1 MTQKELPKLM
11 VDSSEKDGKAEI
23 VMDYVLSWCLR
34 RADEICQK
42 DNKPILYEY
51 CRYMLGKLCEIDV
64 NDSVNFKNVEVWKE
78 DQNIDLWVELE
89 VEINDTS
96 QKHAILIENKYYTGL
111 HLTRDSDGEYRN
123 QLEVYKKRFD
133 EHYSKKEEEWKL
145 HYNLVTCV
153 ERESPAFTMYDI
165 AKDFGYQVHSF
176 YDMLISP
183 EPEPTESDIFN
194 EFWIRW

>member
-1 MTQKELPKLM
+1 M

-34 RADEICQK
+34 RADEICQR

-78 DQNIDLWVELE
+78 DQNIDLWVELD

>member
-23 VMDYVLSWCLR
+23 IMDYVLSWCLR

-42 DNKPILYEY
+42 DNKPISYEY

-64 NDSVNFKNVEVWKE
+64 NESVVFKDVKVWKE
-78 DQNIDLWVELE
+78 DQNIDLWVELI
-89 VEINDTS
+89 VETDGKS

-111 HLTRDSDGEYRN
+111 HPARDNEGQYRN
-123 QLEVYKKRFD
+123 QLEVYKEKFI
-133 EHYSKKEEEWKL
+133 EHYSKKDDDWKL

-153 ERESPAFTMYDI
+153 ERESPAFAMYDV
-165 AKDFGYQVHSF
+165 AKEFKYQVYSI
-176 YDMLISP
+176 YDLLVSTDP
-183 EPEPTESDIFN
+183 QPTESDIFN

>member
-23 VMDYVLSWCLR
+23 IMDYVLSWCLR
-34 RADEICQK
+34 RADEICQR

-89 VEINDTS
+89 VAINDTS

-176 YDMLISP
+176 YDMLKDSDP
-183 EPEPTESDIFN
+183 EWTESDIFN

>member
-34 RADEICQK
+34 RADEICQR

-78 DQNIDLWVELE
+78 DQNIDLWVELD

>member
-11 VDSSEKDGKAEI
+11 IDSSEKDGKAEI

-34 RADEICQK
+34 RADKICQI

-64 NDSVNFKNVEVWKE
+64 NESVVFKDVKVWKE
-78 DQNIDLWVELE
+78 DQNIDLWVELI
-89 VEINDTS
+89 VETDGKS

-111 HLTRDSDGEYRN
+111 HPARDNEGQYRN
-123 QLEVYKKRFD
+123 QLEVYKEKFI
-133 EHYSKKEEEWKL
+133 EHYSKKDDDWKL

-153 ERESPAFTMYDI
+153 ERESPAFAMYDV
-165 AKDFGYQVHSF
+165 AKEFKYQVYSI
-176 YDMLISP
+176 YDLLVSTDP
-183 EPEPTESDIFN
+183 QPTESDIFN

>member
-11 VDSSEKDGKAEI
+11 VDSSEKDGKAEFI
-23 VMDYVLSWCLR
+23 IDYVLSWCLR
-34 RADEICQK
+34 RADEICQR

>member
-11 VDSSEKDGKAEI
+11 IDSSEKDGKAEI

-34 RADEICQK
+34 RADEICQI

-64 NDSVNFKNVEVWKE
+64 NESLVFKDVKVWKE
-78 DQNIDLWVELE
+78 DQNIDLWVELI
-89 VEINDTS
+89 VETDGKS

-111 HLTRDSDGEYRN
+111 HPARDNEGQYRN
-123 QLEVYKKRFD
+123 QLEVYKEKFI
-133 EHYSKKEEEWKL
+133 EHYSKKDDDWKL

-153 ERESPAFTMYDI
+153 ERESPAFAMYDV
-165 AKDFGYQVHSF
+165 AKEFKYQVYSI
-176 YDMLISP
+176 YDLLVSTDP
-183 EPEPTESDIFN
+183 QPTESDIFN

>member
-34 RADEICQK
+34 RADKICQR

-194 EFWIRW
+194 EFWIHW

>member
-1 MTQKELPKLM
+1 MEKKELPKFM
-11 VDSSEKDGKAEI
+11 VDSSDKDGKAEI

-34 RADEICQK
+34 RADEICES

-176 YDMLISP
+176 YDMLKDSDP
-183 EPEPTESDIFN
+183 EWTESDIFN

>member
-1 MTQKELPKLM
+1 MTQKKLPKLM

-34 RADEICQK
+34 RADEICQR

>member
-34 RADEICQK
+34 RADEICQR

-64 NDSVNFKNVEVWKE
+64 NNSVNFKNVEVWKE

>member
-34 RADEICQK
+34 RADEICQR

-111 HLTRDSDGEYRN
+111 HLIRDSDGEYRN

>member
-1 MTQKELPKLM
+1 MNEMELPKLM
-11 VDSSEKDGKAEI
+11 KDSSEKDGKAEI

-34 RADEICQK
+34 RADEICQR

-78 DQNIDLWVELE
+78 DQNIDLWVELD

-111 HLTRDSDGEYRN
+111 HLTRDSDGEDRN

>member
-1 MTQKELPKLM
+1 MNEKLPKLM

-34 RADEICQK
+34 RADEICQR

-111 HLTRDSDGEYRN
+111 HLIRDSDGEYRN

>member
-34 RADEICQK
+34 RADEICQI

-64 NDSVNFKNVEVWKE
+64 NESVVFKDVKVWKE
-78 DQNIDLWVELE
+78 DQNIDLWVELI
-89 VEINDTS
+89 VETDGKS

-111 HLTRDSDGEYRN
+111 HPARDNEGQYRN
-123 QLEVYKKRFD
+123 QLEVYKEKFI
-133 EHYSKKEEEWKL
+133 EHYSKKDDDWKL

-153 ERESPAFTMYDI
+153 ERESPAFAMYDV
-165 AKDFGYQVHSF
+165 AKEFKYQVYSI
-176 YDMLISP
+176 YDLLVSTDP
-183 EPEPTESDIFN
+183 QPTESDIFN

>member
-1 MTQKELPKLM
+1 MTQKKLPKLM

-34 RADEICQK
+34 RADEICQR

-64 NDSVNFKNVEVWKE
+64 NDSVNFQNVEVWKE

>member
-11 VDSSEKDGKAEI
+11 IDSSEKDGKAEI

-34 RADEICQK
+34 RADEICQI

-64 NDSVNFKNVEVWKE
+64 NESVVFKDVKVWKE
-78 DQNIDLWVELE
+78 DQNIDLWVELI
-89 VEINDTS
+89 VETDGKS

-111 HLTRDSDGEYRN
+111 HPARDNEGQYRN
-123 QLEVYKKRFD
+123 QLEVYKEKFI
-133 EHYSKKEEEWKL
+133 EHYSKKDDDWKL

-153 ERESPAFTMYDI
+153 ERESPAFAMYDI
-165 AKDFGYQVHSF
+165 AKEFKYQVYSI
-176 YDMLISP
+176 YDLLVSTDP
-183 EPEPTESDIFN
+183 QPTESDIFN

>member
-78 DQNIDLWVELE
+78 DQNIDLWVELD

>member
-34 RADEICQK
+34 RADEICQI

-64 NDSVNFKNVEVWKE
+64 NESVVFMDVKVWKE
-78 DQNIDLWVELE
+78 DQNIDLWVELI
-89 VEINDTS
+89 VETDGKS

-111 HLTRDSDGEYRN
+111 HPARDNEGQYRN
-123 QLEVYKKRFD
+123 QLEVYKERFI
-133 EHYSKKEEEWKL
+133 EHYSKKDEDWKL

-153 ERESPAFTMYDI
+153 ERESPAFAMYDV
-165 AKDFGYQVHSF
+165 AKEFKYQVYSI
-176 YDMLISP
+176 YDLLVATDP
-183 EPEPTESDIFN
+183 QPTESDIFN

>member
-1 MTQKELPKLM
+1 MTQKKLPKLM

-34 RADEICQK
+34 RADEICQR

-78 DQNIDLWVELE
+78 DQNIDLWVELD

-123 QLEVYKKRFD
+123 QLEVYKNRFD

>member
-34 RADEICQK
+34 RADEICQR

-194 EFWIRW
+194 EFWIHW

>member
-1 MTQKELPKLM
+1 MTQKKLPKLM

-34 RADEICQK
+34 RADEICQR

-78 DQNIDLWVELE
+78 DQNIDLWVELD

>member
-1 MTQKELPKLM
+1 MEKKELPKFM
-11 VDSSEKDGKAEI
+11 VDSSDKDGKAEI
-23 VMDYVLSWCLR
+23 VMDYVMSWCLR
-34 RADEICQK
+34 RADEICES

-51 CRYMLGKLCEIDV
+51 CRYMLGKLSEIDV
-64 NDSVNFKNVEVWKE
+64 NDSVSFKNVEVWKE

-89 VEINDTS
+89 VEINGTS

-111 HLTRDSDGEYRN
+111 HLTRDSDGEYLN

-153 ERESPAFTMYDI
+153 ERESPAFAMYDV
-165 AKDFGYQVHSF
+165 AKEFKYQVYSI
-176 YDMLISP
+176 YDLLVGTDP
-183 EPEPTESDIFN
+183 QPTESDIFN

>member
-34 RADEICQK
+34 RADEICQI

-64 NDSVNFKNVEVWKE
+64 NESVVFKDVKVWKE
-78 DQNIDLWVELE
+78 DQNIDLWVELI
-89 VEINDTS
+89 VETDGKS

-111 HLTRDSDGEYRN
+111 HPARDNEGQFRN
-123 QLEVYKKRFD
+123 QLEVYKEKFI
-133 EHYSKKEEEWKL
+133 EHYSKKDEDWKL

-153 ERESPAFTMYDI
+153 ERESPAFAMYDV
-165 AKDFGYQVHSF
+165 AKEFKYQVYSI
-176 YDMLISP
+176 YDLLVSTDP
-183 EPEPTESDIFN
+183 QPTESDIFN

>member
-34 RADEICQK
+34 RADEICQT

-64 NDSVNFKNVEVWKE
+64 NESVVFKDVKVWKE
-78 DQNIDLWVELE
+78 DQNIDLWVELV
-89 VEINDTS
+89 VETDGKS

-111 HLTRDSDGEYRN
+111 HLTRDSEGQYRN
-123 QLEVYKKRFD
+123 QLEVYKERFI
-133 EHYSKKEEEWKL
+133 EHYSKKDDDWNCSCDTL
-145 HYNLVTCV
+145 GTGTSWW
-153 ERESPAFTMYDI
+153 R
-165 AKDFGYQVHSF
+165 
-176 YDMLISP
+176 
-183 EPEPTESDIFN
+183 
-194 EFWIRW
+194 

>member
-11 VDSSEKDGKAEI
+11 IDSSEKDGKAEI

-34 RADEICQK
+34 RADEICQI

-64 NDSVNFKNVEVWKE
+64 NESVVFKDVKVWKE
-78 DQNIDLWVELE
+78 DQNIDLWVELI
-89 VEINDTS
+89 VETDGKS

-111 HLTRDSDGEYRN
+111 HPARDNEGQYRN
-123 QLEVYKKRFD
+123 QLEVYKEKFI
-133 EHYSKKEEEWKL
+133 EHYSKKDDDWKL

-153 ERESPAFTMYDI
+153 ERESPAFAMYDV
-165 AKDFGYQVHSF
+165 AKEFKYQVYSI
-176 YDMLISP
+176 YDLLVSTDP
-183 EPEPTESDIFN
+183 QPTESDIFN

>member
-34 RADEICQK
+34 RADEICQR

-64 NDSVNFKNVEVWKE
+64 NDSVNFQNVEVWKE

>member
-23 VMDYVLSWCLR
+23 IMDYVLSWCLR
-34 RADEICQK
+34 RADEICQR

>member
-11 VDSSEKDGKAEI
+11 IDSSEKDGKAEI

-64 NDSVNFKNVEVWKE
+64 NESVVFKDVMVWKE
-78 DQNIDLWVELE
+78 DQNIDLWVELI
-89 VEINDTS
+89 VETDGKS

-111 HLTRDSDGEYRN
+111 HPARDNEGQYRN
-123 QLEVYKKRFD
+123 QLEVYKEKFI
-133 EHYSKKEEEWKL
+133 EHYSKKDDDWKL
-145 HYNLVTCV
+145 HYYLVTCV
-153 ERESPAFTMYDI
+153 ERESPAFAMYDV
-165 AKDFGYQVHSF
+165 AKEFKYQVYSI
-176 YDMLISP
+176 YDLLVSTDP
-183 EPEPTESDIFN
+183 QPTESDIFN

>member
-1 MTQKELPKLM
+1 MNEKLPKLM
-11 VDSSEKDGKAEI
+11 KDSSEKDGKAEI

-34 RADEICQK
+34 RADEICQR

-78 DQNIDLWVELE
+78 DQNIDLWVELD

-96 QKHAILIENKYYTGL
+96 QKHAILIENNYYTGL